1 LFHAPAAPR
10 LYPLSLPDALPILTG
25 AEPTCSAVTDETA
38 PVSSRRCAVPYPIA
52 TTSSSWVAWG
62 VNAKSSA
69 ASWSG
74 STVTG
79 FVTAVYPMRFTLIVC
94 SPTGTSVMRYR
105 PSSPDRALS
114 PVPTTV
120 MVATAI
126 PCPLRESVTRPVTVP
141 PWNPSSEPRLTSA
154 ACPRDVNSTS
164 TPASYN
170 TALNTAPTVRLDA
183 LNVTRVSSGTTAAL

>member
-1 LFHAPAAPR
+1 MELPPRMRTITPAPGCPLEVTTSTPAARPN
-10 LYPLSLPDALPILTG
+10 SASSSEVTG

-79 FVTAVYPMRFTLIVC
+79 FVTAVYPMRIALTEC
-94 SPTGTSVMRYR
+94 SPAGTSV
-105 PSSPDRALS
+105 
-114 PVPTTV
+114 
-120 MVATAI
+120 I
-126 PCPLRESVTRPVTVP
+126 
-141 PWNPSSEPRLTSA
+141 
-154 ACPRDVNSTS
+154 
-164 TPASYN
+164 
-170 TALNTAPTVRLDA
+170 
-183 LNVTRVSSGTTAAL
+183 

>member
-79 FVTAVYPMRFTLIVC
+79 FVTAVRSEEHTSELQSRFDLVC
-94 SPTGTSVMRYR
+94 R
-105 PSSPDRALS
+105 L
-114 PVPTTV
+114 
-120 MVATAI
+120 
-126 PCPLRESVTRPVTVP
+126 LRE
-141 PWNPSSEPRLTSA
+141 
-154 ACPRDVNSTS
+154 
-164 TPASYN
+164 
-170 TALNTAPTVRLDA
+170 
-183 LNVTRVSSGTTAAL
+183 